1 MKRKVISAML
11 AFSLL
16 SALITGCGGNGQT
29 EEKKETNTETKQ
41 EDSAYEP
48 VTITLNLERSGLG
61 ENVEYTFTEMP
72 DHVITSGDQMADFF
86 FDLGLEDQMA
96 GYTKGSCWSLDAE
109 YPAREEVPQ
118 LVEAGKGITTLSKEE
133 MIATGCDFLMGWDS
147 VFSDKN
153 FSPDFCEENGISMYF
168 PYVCSDS
175 ASFEDLYK
183 DYETLGKIF
192 KVEDVAEEKIQ
203 AMKDTIQKV
212 QDTLGSEAYENPI
225 TVFAYDSGEAAPFTA
240 CQGMPG
246 DILKL
251 AGGISIFDDIE
262 AGWATPSWEEVVER
276 DPDVILILDY
286 EGGDEVEEKAE
297 FLRTNDATKN
307 LSAVKEGR
315 IISACCS
322 DMQGSAG
329 SARLVEEI
337 AKQLNPDV
345 FE

>member
-1 MKRKVISAML
+1 
-11 AFSLL
+11 
-16 SALITGCGGNGQT
+16 
-29 EEKKETNTETKQ
+29 
-41 EDSAYEP
+41 
-48 VTITLNLERSGLG
+48 
-61 ENVEYTFTEMP
+61 
-72 DHVITSGDQMADFF
+72 
-86 FDLGLEDQMA
+86 
-96 GYTKGSCWSLDAE
+96 
-109 YPAREEVPQ
+109 
-118 LVEAGKGITTLSKEE
+118 

-225 TVFAYDSGEAAPFTA
+225 TVFAYDSGEDAPFTA

-251 AGGISIFDDIE
+251 ACGISIFDDIE
-262 AGWATPSWEEVVER
+262 AGW
-276 DPDVILILDY
+276 DPDFGL
-286 EGGDEVEEKAE
+286 
-297 FLRTNDATKN
+297 
-307 LSAVKEGR
+307 
-315 IISACCS
+315 
-322 DMQGSAG
+322 
-329 SARLVEEI
+329 
-337 AKQLNPDV
+337 
-345 FE
+345 